1 MIISLCGIEPDVCVL
16 GVCPR
21 VAVLHKCIICFNRL
35 HSTFYHLPSSLF
47 FFGVFSRKY
56 ILFTLQY
63 IAAMLYSIKCC
74 KLNICLNI
82 DKSTVVCC
90 CRCAHVAHVYARPRM
105 SYLWGARYESLGKF
119 SLTSIFYNVVR
130 TERVGDA
137 SVSRARVEVRA
148 CMSEQCYCAVKLM
161 LSFVFTPHPF
171 SVSLSPPPQSSV
183 GRGSSD
189 SAVALLCTI

>member
-1 MIISLCGIEPDVCVL
+1 
-16 GVCPR
+16 
-21 VAVLHKCIICFNRL
+21 
-35 HSTFYHLPSSLF
+35 
-47 FFGVFSRKY
+47 
-56 ILFTLQY
+56 
-63 IAAMLYSIKCC
+63 MLYSIKCC

-130 TERVGDA
+130 TDRVGDA

-171 SVSLSPPPQSSV
+171 SVSLSSPHNLPLEEVLRCLRLCCCFALYDLIMPNVDAIAASER
-183 GRGSSD
+183 GRVDLVALIEASGAH
-189 SAVALLCTI
+189 AVANLLQRLNHLRVNPSLMEMVRSRSYAAALWKL